1 MRKIVIAVI
10 LATML
15 FVSDASA
22 FSVAYDFFMNDWQGG
37 GGPPAGQSV
46 LQGGGLGD
54 QNTPMGGM
62 WHCWTPE
69 WAEFMRGE
77 R

>member
-1 MRKIVIAVI
+1 MKK
-10 LATML
+10 TML
-15 FVSDASA
+15 AAVLFFTITELA
-22 FSVAYDFFMNDWQGG
+22 FFMNGWTGG
-37 GGPPAGQSV
+37 GGPGPAGQSV

-54 QNTPMGGM
+54 QETPMGGM